1 MEKMSERYAE
11 TAMQAHYTLMA
22 PIALLV
28 KRLQDNPAYLD
39 GLDPGELTRLA
50 INSARAL
57 PFVYELER
65 KARASLPLPQPGDE
79 DGDTFEIEEWK
90 PST

>member
-1 MEKMSERYAE
+1 MSERYAE

-28 KRLQDNPAYLD
+28 KRLQENPAYLD
-39 GLDPGELTRLA
+39 GVDPTELVRLA

-57 PFVYELER
+57 PFVYEVER
-65 KARASLPLPQPGDE
+65 KARASLPLPEPGDE
-79 DGDTFEIEEWK
+79 DSDTFEIEEWK
-90 PST
+90 SNT